1 MLDSGLA
8 AIRPE
13 QRKSLNYK
21 IFTDGVRMSEM
32 EFYHIPVLLNEV
44 IEGLNIRPDGVY
56 VDGTVGGGGHSSEIA
71 KLLNENGRLYCF
83 DQDSEALAAAKE
95 RLKEYGDRVV
105 FIHDNYVNAVSVLQ
119 GMGVDGADGILLDIG
134 VSSYQLDNPERGF
147 SYNADAPLD
156 MRMNREN
163 ALTAYDIVNTYSKN
177 ELTRILRDYGEE
189 KFADRIAVNIV
200 KAREKEAVRTTFE
213 LNEIIKASIPARML
227 SENGHPSKRTFQ
239 ALRIECNKELD
250 VLKSSVD
257 GMIDFLRPEGRLLII
272 SFQSLEDRIVKN
284 AFKTAENPCT
294 CPPSFPKCV
303 CGKESKGKCV
313 TKRPI
318 TAGEDE
324 LEKNRRSKPAKLR
337 IFERKV

>member
-1 MLDSGLA
+1 MA
-8 AIRPE
+8 ER
-13 QRKSLNYK
+13 
-21 IFTDGVRMSEM
+21 
-32 EFYHIPVLLNEV
+32 EFYHIPVLLKEV
-44 IEGLNIRPDGVY
+44 IDGLNIKPDGIY

-71 KLLNENGRLYCF
+71 KRLNDEGRLYCF

-95 RLKEYGDRVV
+95 RLKIYGDRVV

-119 GMGVDGADGILLDIG
+119 GMGIEGADGILLDIG

-163 ALTAYDIVNTYSKN
+163 TLSAYDIVNTYSKN
-177 ELTRILRDYGEE
+177 ELSRVLREYGEE
-189 KFADRIAVNIV
+189 RFADRIASNIV
-200 KAREKEAVRTTFE
+200 KAREKEAVGTTFE
-213 LNEIIKASIPARML
+213 LNEIIKASIPAKML

-250 VLKSSVD
+250 VLKSSID

-294 CPPSFPKCV
+294 CPPSFPQCV
-303 CGKESKGKCV
+303 CGKVSKGRTV
-313 TKRPI
+313 TRHPV
-318 TAGEDE
+318 TASEEE

-337 IFERKV
+337 IFERKE

>member
-1 MLDSGLA
+1 
-8 AIRPE
+8 
-13 QRKSLNYK
+13 
-21 IFTDGVRMSEM
+21 MSEV
-32 EFYHIPVLLNEV
+32 EFYHIPVLLREV
-44 IEGLNIRPDGVY
+44 IEGLNVRPDGIY

-71 KLLNENGRLYCF
+71 KRLGEKGKLICF

-95 RLKEYGDRVV
+95 RLKDFGDRVV

-119 GMGVDGADGILLDIG
+119 EMGIDSVDGILLDIG

-156 MRMNREN
+156 MRMNRAN

-177 ELTRILRDYGEE
+177 ELSRILKEYGEE
-189 KFADRIAVNIV
+189 RFADRIASNIV

-213 LNEIIKASIPARML
+213 LNDIIKASIPAKML

-250 VLKSSVD
+250 VLKSSID
-257 GMIDFLRPEGRLLII
+257 GMIDILRPEGRLLII

-284 AFKTAENPCT
+284 AFRAAENPCT

-303 CGKESKGKCV
+303 CGKVSKGRCV
-313 TKRPI
+313 TRHPI

-324 LEKNRRSKPAKLR
+324 LEINHRSKPAKLR
-337 IFERKV
+337 IFERKE

>member
-1 MLDSGLA
+1 
-8 AIRPE
+8 
-13 QRKSLNYK
+13 
-21 IFTDGVRMSEM
+21 MSEM
-32 EFYHIPVLLNEV
+32 DFFHIPVLLKEV
-44 IEGLNIRPDGVY
+44 IDGLNIKPDGIY
-56 VDGTVGGGGHSSEIA
+56 IDGTVGGGGHSSEIA
-71 KLLNENGRLYCF
+71 RRLNGKGKLFCF

-95 RLKEYGDRVV
+95 RLKEYGDRIE
-105 FIHDNYVNAVSVLQ
+105 FIHDNYVNAVSTLQ
-119 GMGVDGADGILLDIG
+119 DMGIDGADGILLDIG

-163 ALTAYDIVNTYSKN
+163 KLTAYDIVNSYSKS
-177 ELTRILRDYGEE
+177 ELVRILKEYGEE
-189 KFADRIAVNIV
+189 RFADRIASNIV

-213 LNEIIKASIPARML
+213 LNDIIKASIPAKML

-250 VLKSSVD
+250 VLKNSID

-294 CPPSFPKCV
+294 CPPSFPQCV
-303 CGKESKGKCV
+303 CGKASKGRTV
-313 TKRPI
+313 TRKPI
-318 TAGEDE
+318 TAGEEE
-324 LEKNRRSKPAKLR
+324 LEINRRSKPAKLR
-337 IFERKV
+337 IFERKE

>member
-1 MLDSGLA
+1 
-8 AIRPE
+8 
-13 QRKSLNYK
+13 
-21 IFTDGVRMSEM
+21 MSEV
-32 EFYHIPVLLNEV
+32 EFYHIPVLLREV
-44 IEGLNIRPDGVY
+44 IEGLNVRPDGIY

-71 KLLNENGRLYCF
+71 KRLGEKGKLICF

-95 RLKEYGDRVV
+95 RLKDFGDRVV

-119 GMGVDGADGILLDIG
+119 EMGIDSVDGILLDIG

-156 MRMNREN
+156 MRMNRAN

-177 ELTRILRDYGEE
+177 ELSRILKEYGEE
-189 KFADRIAVNIV
+189 RFADRIASNIV

-213 LNEIIKASIPARML
+213 LNDIIKASIPAKML

-250 VLKSSVD
+250 VLKSSID
-257 GMIDFLRPEGRLLII
+257 GMIDILSPEGRLLII

-284 AFKTAENPCT
+284 AFRAAENPCT

-303 CGKESKGKCV
+303 CGKVSKGRCV
-313 TKRPI
+313 TRHPI

-324 LEKNRRSKPAKLR
+324 LEINRRSKPAKLR
-337 IFERKV
+337 IFERKE

>member
-1 MLDSGLA
+1 
-8 AIRPE
+8 
-13 QRKSLNYK
+13 
-21 IFTDGVRMSEM
+21 MSEM
-32 EFYHIPVLLNEV
+32 DFFHIPVLLKEV
-44 IEGLNIRPDGVY
+44 IDGLNIKPDGIY
-56 VDGTVGGGGHSSEIA
+56 IDGTVGGGGHSSEIA
-71 KLLNENGRLYCF
+71 KRLNGKGKLFCF

-95 RLKEYGDRVV
+95 RLKEYGDRIE
-105 FIHDNYVNAVSVLQ
+105 FIHDNYVNAVSALQ
-119 GMGVDGADGILLDIG
+119 DMGIDGADGILLDIG

-163 ALTAYDIVNTYSKN
+163 KLTAYDIVNSYSKS
-177 ELTRILRDYGEE
+177 ELARILKEYGEE
-189 KFADRIAVNIV
+189 RFADRIASNIV

-213 LNEIIKASIPARML
+213 LNDIIKASIPAKML

-250 VLKSSVD
+250 VLKNSID

-294 CPPSFPKCV
+294 CPPSFPQCV
-303 CGKESKGKCV
+303 CGKVSKGRTV
-313 TKRPI
+313 TRKPV
-318 TAGEDE
+318 TAGEEE
-324 LEKNRRSKPAKLR
+324 LEINRRSKSAKLR
-337 IFERKV
+337 IFERKE

>member
-1 MLDSGLA
+1 MA
-8 AIRPE
+8 E
-13 QRKSLNYK
+13 K
-21 IFTDGVRMSEM
+21 
-32 EFYHIPVLLNEV
+32 EFYHIPVLLEEV
-44 IEGLNIRPDGVY
+44 IGGLNIKPDGIY

-71 KLLNENGRLYCF
+71 KRLNDEGRLYCF

-95 RLKEYGDRVV
+95 RLKIYGDRVV

-119 GMGVDGADGILLDIG
+119 GMGIEGADGILLDIG

-163 ALTAYDIVNTYSKN
+163 TLSAYDIVNTYSKN
-177 ELTRILRDYGEE
+177 ELSRVLREYGEE
-189 KFADRIAVNIV
+189 RFADRIASNIV
-200 KAREKEAVRTTFE
+200 KAREKEAVGTTFE
-213 LNEIIKASIPARML
+213 LNEIIKASIPAKML

-250 VLKSSVD
+250 VLKSSID

-294 CPPSFPKCV
+294 CPPSFPQCV
-303 CGKESKGKCV
+303 CGKVSKGRTV
-313 TKRPI
+313 TRHPV
-318 TAGEDE
+318 TASEEE

-337 IFERKV
+337 IFERKE

>member
-1 MLDSGLA
+1 MA
-8 AIRPE
+8 E
-13 QRKSLNYK
+13 K
-21 IFTDGVRMSEM
+21 
-32 EFYHIPVLLNEV
+32 EFYHIPVLLEEV
-44 IEGLNIRPDGVY
+44 IGGLNIKPDGIY

-71 KLLNENGRLYCF
+71 KRLNDEGRLYCF

-95 RLKEYGDRVV
+95 RLKIYGDRVV

-119 GMGVDGADGILLDIG
+119 GMGIEGADGILLDIG

-163 ALTAYDIVNTYSKN
+163 TLSPYDIVNTYSKN
-177 ELTRILRDYGEE
+177 ELSRVLREYGEE
-189 KFADRIAVNIV
+189 RFADRIASNIV
-200 KAREKEAVRTTFE
+200 KAREKEAVGTTFE
-213 LNEIIKASIPARML
+213 LNEIIKASIPAKML

-250 VLKSSVD
+250 VLKSSID

-294 CPPSFPKCV
+294 CPPSFPQCV
-303 CGKESKGKCV
+303 CGKVSKGRTV
-313 TKRPI
+313 TRHPV
-318 TAGEDE
+318 TASEEE

-337 IFERKV
+337 IFERKE

>member
-1 MLDSGLA
+1 MA
-8 AIRPE
+8 ER
-13 QRKSLNYK
+13 
-21 IFTDGVRMSEM
+21 
-32 EFYHIPVLLNEV
+32 EFYHIPVLLKEV
-44 IEGLNIRPDGVY
+44 IDGMNIKPDGIY

-71 KLLNENGRLYCF
+71 KQLNEQGKLFCF

-95 RLKEYGDRVV
+95 KLKEYGDRVV

-119 GMGVDGADGILLDIG
+119 GMGIKGVDGILLDIG

-156 MRMNREN
+156 MRMNRES
-163 ALTAYDIVNTYSKN
+163 ALTAYEIVNTYSKN
-177 ELTRILRDYGEE
+177 ELSRILREYGEE
-189 KFADRIAVNIV
+189 RFADKIASNIV
-200 KAREKEAVRTTFE
+200 KAREKEAIRTTFE

-250 VLKSSVD
+250 VLKNSID
-257 GMIDFLRPEGRLLII
+257 GMIDLLRPEGRLLII

-294 CPPSFPKCV
+294 CPPSFPQCV
-303 CGKESKGKCV
+303 CGKTSKGTVV
-313 TKRPI
+313 TRRPV
-318 TAGEDE
+318 TAGEEE

-337 IFERKV
+337 IFERKA